1 MERIILMIIKRIFI
15 APYWLYLICKYGNT
29 EKYSEEERYRVL
41 SNIVKKV
48 NRAGNVKIISD
59 GEENLPKEN
68 GYVLFPNHQ
77 GLFDALVLL
86 ETNNQPITF
95 VMKKEIENQWF
106 IKKIIKL
113 LQAQIID
120 RDDIRQS
127 MGVINT
133 MTKEVKE
140 GRNYVIFAEGTR
152 SRKGNELLDF
162 KGGSFKSAVNA
173 KCPIIPVAIMDSYKV
188 FDSKSIKK
196 ATVRMAYLK
205 PIYPE
210 EYNKMKT
217 TEIACIVKERI
228 GEYIRSI
235 EAKMNE

>member
-86 ETNNQPITF
+86 ETNKQPITF

-173 KCPIIPVAIMDSYKV
+173 KCPIIPLAIMDSYKV

-228 GEYIRSI
+228 GEYIRST
-235 EAKMNE
+235 EAKINE

>member
-86 ETNNQPITF
+86 ETNKQPITF

-152 SRKGNELLDF
+152 SQKGNELLDF

-173 KCPIIPVAIMDSYKV
+173 KCPIIPVAIMDS
-188 FDSKSIKK
+188 
-196 ATVRMAYLK
+196 
-205 PIYPE
+205 
-210 EYNKMKT
+210 
-217 TEIACIVKERI
+217 
-228 GEYIRSI
+228 
-235 EAKMNE
+235 